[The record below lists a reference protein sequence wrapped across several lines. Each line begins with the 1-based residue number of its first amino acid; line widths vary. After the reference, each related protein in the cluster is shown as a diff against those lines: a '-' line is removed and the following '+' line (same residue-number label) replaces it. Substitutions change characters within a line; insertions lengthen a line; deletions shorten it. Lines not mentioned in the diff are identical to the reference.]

1 MRHNG
6 TARQVQK
13 RPQAA
18 SAGASLSDMVLPLLR
33 SGFAAAQ
40 EAAEATGAFQQ
51 TATAGGRRG
60 FGSRTAQETAG
71 GARRCGC
78 RGRSVV
84 LRRLLSIGVGRSLRK
99 TRLLLL
105 AGKTVAEIRLAALRE
120 ALRLRWREALLLL
133 RLVTLLRHP
142 LAGLGELLLL
152 LRRGVGLLLLGRG
165 LIGRRSLNEAGL
177 PHPIALRR
185 T

>member
-1 MRHNG
+1 M
-6 TARQVQK
+6 ADV
-13 RPQAA
+13 A
-18 SAGASLSDMVLPLLR
+18 LPVRR
-33 SGFAAAQ
+33 SGFAAAEQ
-40 EAAEATGAFQQ
+40 ATQATGAFQQ

-120 ALRLRWREALLLL
+120 ALRLRLGVALLLL
-133 RLVTLLRHP
+133 GLVTLLRHS

-152 LRRGVGLLLLGRG
+152 LRRGVGLLLLWL
-165 LIGRRSLNEAGL
+165 LIGWRGLNEAGL
-177 PHPIALRR
+177 PHPITLRR